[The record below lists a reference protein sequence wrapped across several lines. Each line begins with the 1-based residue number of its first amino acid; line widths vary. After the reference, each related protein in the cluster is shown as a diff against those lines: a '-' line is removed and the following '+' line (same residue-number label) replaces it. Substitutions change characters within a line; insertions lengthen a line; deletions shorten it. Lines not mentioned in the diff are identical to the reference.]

1 MFLNRGAEDEKNN
14 PVHPHPPVNP
24 GSDNAEQNSRMYT
37 LPAGGSA
44 TQEEPNKYFPP
55 VLKRLSSFYTLWSSK
70 TYLLLPCIRQNAI
83 AFDR

>member
-1 MFLNRGAEDEKNN
+1 MYFTASPVASRSCAFVMFLNRGAEDEKNN

-55 VLKRLSSFYTLWSSK
+55 VLKK
-70 TYLLLPCIRQNAI
+70 
-83 AFDR
+83 AFMFLHFME